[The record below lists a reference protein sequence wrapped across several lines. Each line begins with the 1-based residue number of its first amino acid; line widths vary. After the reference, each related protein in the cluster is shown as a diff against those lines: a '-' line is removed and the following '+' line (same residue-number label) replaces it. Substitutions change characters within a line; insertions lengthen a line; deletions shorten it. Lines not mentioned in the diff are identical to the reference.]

1 MFGIEHEQDEDDSE
15 IPAWA
20 ETPASSRKDRQT
32 FTTPPITKGFGGYT
46 YSFDPTTGE
55 LTVLEDPLGR
65 VPAGYVV
72 PKGSGPYEAIL
83 HEMGSA
89 MDRKRAQEALA
100 RGEMP
105 AMTETIAAYGEPH
118 TDWGPP
124 RATKDRQQFINDY
137 ATRAIANGMDPSQ
150 AWAQGNNMADRAI
163 NFGHIEADIYET
175 EAAMDRAP
183 AFRRPETFEEMR
195 QGAARR
201 AMPQIPA
208 TVATPE
214 PLTAPPSAKKKPD
227 EDEASL
233 EE

>member
-32 FTTPPITKGFGGYT
+32 FINDYATRAIQNGMDLDQAWAQANNMADRALAMGHITGT
-46 YSFDPTTGE
+46 EGE
-55 LTVLEDPLGR
+55 MR
-65 VPAGYVV
+65 
-72 PKGSGPYEAIL
+72 
-83 HEMGSA
+83 SA